1 MMRTLLKIATISAL
15 ALGTAACF
23 GDDNDVAVTTP
34 TPPAPT
40 TPAPPAARFSEV
52 GAGFATSF
60 GASANSEPREATA
73 ADVGAVSLTTEPA
86 NVS

>member
-1 MMRTLLKIATISAL
+1 MIRTLLKLATISAL

-23 GDDNDVAVTTP
+23 GDDDDVAVAPTQPPPTTP
-34 TPPAPT
+34 T
-40 TPAPPAARFSEV
+40 PPAARFSEL

-60 GASANSEPREATA
+60 AASANSEPREVTA
-73 ADVGAVSLTTEPA
+73 SDVGAVSLTAEPA